1 MKEYTIKCL
10 SDYFTNKLIL
20 NHIKD
25 ITFTEENKLNRLR
38 YLLDLEI
45 KARLSLL
52 PEDTVTFED
61 VQRTLESNVDVKFY
75 INLV

>member
-20 NHIKD
+20 NHNKD

-61 VQRTLESNVDVKFY
+61 VQRALESNVDVKFY

>member
-25 ITFTEENKLNRLR
+25 ITFTEEDKLNRLR

-61 VQRTLESNVDVKFY
+61 VQRALESNVDVKFY